1 VVSLRLGSLEG
12 LRSQLLEVTLA
23 LVVGFVGGALALTAF
38 GYNAFENIQVMISYG
53 FRDLSYL
60 LLKSAPIVL
69 TALAFLVPLKAG
81 LFNIGGEGQL
91 YAGAITALLL
101 SKVGF
106 YLAIPAGALAGLL
119 VGVAIGLL
127 RVVRGVNEVV
137 SSIMF
142 NWTLYYLS
150 MFAIQ
155 RYLLDPVY
163 THQSIRVDRV
173 LSLPEV
179 AAVMLLSPLAVY
191 LLLYNTEL
199 GYRIRVAGSS
209 SRVARYAGVNLN
221 IVTIQSMAIGGFLAG
236 LGGAI
241 QVYGVTTVVDTT
253 LSSLYGLGFLGIGV
267 ALIARG
273 NPLAVIPAA
282 ILVSGLLIGS
292 HWMELRGRVAPE
304 LADVVIG
311 VVIIALSAPYA
322 YRVLASRMGWGVGG
336 G

>member
-1 VVSLRLGSLEG
+1 LRLGSLEN

-23 LVVGFVGGALALTAF
+23 LAVGFVGGALALTAF
-38 GYNAFENIQVMISYG
+38 GHNALENIQVMISYG
-53 FRDLSYL
+53 FRDLGYL

-101 SKVGF
+101 SKAGF

-173 LSLPEV
+173 LSL
-179 AAVMLLSPLAVY
+179 
-191 LLLYNTEL
+191 YNTEL

-221 IVTIQSMAIGGFLAG
+221 IVTIQSMAMGGLLAG

-282 ILVSGLLIGS
+282 VLVSGLLIGS

-311 VVIIALSAPYA
+311 VVILALSAPYA